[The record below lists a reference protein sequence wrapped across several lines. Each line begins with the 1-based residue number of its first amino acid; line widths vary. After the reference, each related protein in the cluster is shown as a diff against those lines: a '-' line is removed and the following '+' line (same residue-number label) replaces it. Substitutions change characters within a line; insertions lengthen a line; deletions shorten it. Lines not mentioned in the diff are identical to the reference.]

1 MTRRAR
7 SAAKKAGVAVVKADD
22 PTNVSRREKRKNKT
36 LQDKLRQAVDQLALD
51 HNVTVEDVLR
61 SNITPKMTPNI
72 HRAVEGNRVNTM
84 IAASVDGYDTLSA
97 YDHDTLPCIG
107 CSSSSSHSSRVNT

>member
-7 SAAKKAGVAVVKADD
+7 SAAKKAGLAVVKADD
-22 PTNVSRREKRKNKT
+22 AENVSRREKRKNKI
-36 LQDKLRQAVDQLALD
+36 LQGKLRQAVDQLALD
-51 HNVTVEDVLR
+51 NNTTVEVVVR
-61 SNITPKMTPNI
+61 SNISQKTTPNI

-97 YDHDTLPCIG
+97 YGSILYLA
-107 CSSSSSHSSRVNT
+107 

>member
-7 SAAKKAGVAVVKADD
+7 SAAKKAGLAVVKADD
-22 PTNVSRREKRKNKT
+22 AENVSRREKRKNKI
-36 LQDKLRQAVDQLALD
+36 LQGKLRQAVDQLALD
-51 HNVTVEDVLR
+51 HNTTVEVVVR
-61 SNITPKMTPNI
+61 SNISQKTTPNI

-97 YDHDTLPCIG
+97 YGSILYLA
-107 CSSSSSHSSRVNT
+107 